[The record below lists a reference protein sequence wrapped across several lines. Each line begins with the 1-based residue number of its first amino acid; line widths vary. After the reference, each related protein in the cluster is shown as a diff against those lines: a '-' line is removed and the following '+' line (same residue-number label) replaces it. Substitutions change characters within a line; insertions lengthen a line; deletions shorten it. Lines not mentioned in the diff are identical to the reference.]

1 MIDRFRGFL
10 CSEDVAI
17 VTQKNQRWIQSL
29 RIELIALGYAK
40 NIGRSL
46 IFNMNDCHYNVPLFE
61 YLTDKTKRDM
71 ERKKIERVIEC
82 VQDWEFKGLRNGTS
96 LDCGGTVYLK
106 PGFSFFKDR
115 HVQSFSFLVLAA
127 ALTGIK
133 NVSLCQCEECQI
145 SRL

>member
-46 IFNMNDCHYNVPLFE
+46 IFNMNDCHYDIPLFE
-61 YLTDKTKRDM
+61 YLTDKTKRDV

-82 VQDWEFKGLRNGTS
+82 VQDWEFKGLKDGTF
-96 LDCGGTVYLK
+96 LDCGGTVILK
-106 PGFSFFKDR
+106 PGFSFRDNSHMQKE
-115 HVQSFSFLVLAA
+115 SFNSTTA
-127 ALTGIK
+127 ALSCIK
-133 NVSLCQCEECQI
+133 KVSLCQCEECQI
-145 SRL
+145 LRL

>member
-17 VTQKNQRWIQSL
+17 ITQKNQRWIQSL

-46 IFNMNDCHYNVPLFE
+46 IFNMNDCHYDVSLFE
-61 YLTDKTKRDM
+61 YLTDKTKRDV
-71 ERKKIERVIEC
+71 ERKKIERVIKC
-82 VQDWEFKGLRNGTS
+82 VRDWNFNGS
-96 LDCGGTVYLK
+96 FFDCGGTVYLK
-106 PGFSFFKDR
+106 PGFSFFDNK
-115 HVQSFSFLVLAA
+115 HIQSFSFSTITS
-127 ALTGIK
+127 ALDGIEK
-133 NVSLCQCEECQI
+133 VSLCQCEECQI